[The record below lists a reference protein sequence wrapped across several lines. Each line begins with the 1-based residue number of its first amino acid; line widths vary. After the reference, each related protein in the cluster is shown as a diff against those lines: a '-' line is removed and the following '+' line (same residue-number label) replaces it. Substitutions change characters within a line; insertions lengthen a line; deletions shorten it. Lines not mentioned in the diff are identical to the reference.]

1 VCQNLFGL
9 EEWRQSMANSSLIK
23 MRMKD
28 LNDEIETLN
37 SRMNLLTDELEN
49 LDKVL
54 RDYSQYMIR
63 KRVEQRGEHG
73 EEKQDKVSER

>member
-1 VCQNLFGL
+1 
-9 EEWRQSMANSSLIK
+9 MANSSILK

-37 SRMNLLTDELEN
+37 SRMNLLTDELEG

-54 RDYSQYMIR
+54 RDYAQHMIR
-63 KRVEQRGEHG
+63 FNTGRKEADDT
-73 EEKQDKVSER
+73 EERQDKVSER